1 MKKHSLLQVTSALVL
16 TGLIMAGCS
25 KKPEAC
31 FTIEK
36 GIPSSKINDEVEVN
50 AGCSSDADSYVWE
63 WGDGASDTGIKVKH
77 KYNVAG
83 NFTIKLT
90 AKGDDKSA
98 STSKPVTIIP

>member
-1 MKKHSLLQVTSALVL
+1 MKSACISVLALLSFSSLSLTS
-16 TGLIMAGCS
+16 CS

-50 AGCSSDADSYVWE
+50 AGCSSDADSFVWE
-63 WGDGASDTGIKVKH
+63 WGDGASTTGIKTKH
-77 KYNVAG
+77 KYNAAG

-90 AKGDDKSA
+90 AKGDGKSA
-98 STSKPVTIIP
+98 STSKPVTIVP